1 MGEGVVWR
9 CYYVR
14 NVCAVVRGCWLWFN
28 ICSEWLQ
35 VVGGWV
41 YVEEVCD
48 YVGQWVRGFLFI
60 E

>member
-1 MGEGVVWR
+1 VVWR